1 MGYRKAGGFSASQIM
16 IFIFILMGFYSSV
29 PACSWID
36 RVSVFPVMISKLL
49 VGRYR
54 TIPGYHMRVT
64 TSSTVWER
72 GAGKN
77 KNSTD
82 MHQPYLASFV
92 LCMCRASSDL
102 SYLIAPLHLQNHY
115 KRSLE

>member
-1 MGYRKAGGFSASQIM
+1 MGYRKAGRFSASQIM

-36 RVSVFPVMISKLL
+36 RVSVFPVMISRL

-77 KNSTD
+77 KNLTD
-82 MHQPYLASFV
+82 LHQLYLASFV
-92 LCMCRASSDL
+92 LL
-102 SYLIAPLHLQNHY
+102 YV
-115 KRSLE
+115 